1 MAKEKIKRFIVT
13 LLKLIPLMALL
24 GFIIFILTRRDKI
37 TVDYILSY
45 MPDNLFLAI
54 GSIFSLYAIK
64 SVSVFFPLIVIK
76 IAVGAMYPPLI
87 AILINSIGICI
98 SFLIPYFIGRRSK
111 GEHTQKLAE
120 KHPKVAKILY
130 PNEDK
135 QFFICFLLR
144 SIYFLP
150 SDIVSMFLGARK
162 IPMHKYLAGGLFGM
176 MPSIITTTLMG
187 SSIKDISSPMF
198 WVCGILTILFS
209 ALSYVIYF
217 IYSKKKS
224 TKRGSEKE

>member
-1 MAKEKIKRFIVT
+1 MTKEKFKSIIVVI
-13 LLKLIPLMALL
+13 LKLIPIAAFA
-24 GFIIFILTRRDKI
+24 GFIIFILTRRDEI

-45 MPDNLFLAI
+45 MPDNAVI
-54 GSIFSLYAIK
+54 AVASIIVLYAIK
-64 SVSVFFPLIVIK
+64 SVSIFLPLIVIK

-87 AILINSIGICI
+87 AILINSIGICV
-98 SFLIPYFIGRRSK
+98 SFIIPYFIGRKSK
-111 GEHTQKLAE
+111 GEFTQKLVE

-162 IPMHKYLAGGLFGM
+162 IPMHKYILGGLFGM

-187 SSIKDISSPMF
+187 SSIKNISSPMF
-198 WVCGILTILFS
+198 WVCGILTLMFS
-209 ALSYVIYF
+209 ALAYLLYF
-217 IYSKKKS
+217 VYTKKKS
-224 TKRGSEKE
+224 KGKQKS